1 MLLISCFFGFWF
13 RFYLNFYRVE
23 REIER
28 VGNVQLRGFS
38 YSPRSEKVFT
48 PGKVGPNNLEPEAKY
63 HTPSMD
69 RPTILS
75 QSIFFIDS
83 QQTSPL
89 APDVKDLEETYMN
102 PTLSRPI
109 KLCLRFQASKMW
121 AKELLILATIE
132 NDPHKLKS
140 RFKYEGT
147 LTLLLSIPT
156 GIY

>member
-1 MLLISCFFGFWF
+1 
-13 RFYLNFYRVE
+13 
-23 REIER
+23 
-28 VGNVQLRGFS
+28 
-38 YSPRSEKVFT
+38 
-48 PGKVGPNNLEPEAKY
+48 
-63 HTPSMD
+63 MD

-140 RFKYEGT
+140 RFEYEGT